1 MIGIFRIGPEQ
12 TYLPLPCRAVTVYS
26 AGKSSLW
33 SAGNSRRTP
42 IVVRNFVRA
51 SRCSELISLYKRME
65 FHALE
70 ITLNNT

>member
-1 MIGIFRIGPEQ
+1 MTNERFRLTPAS
-12 TYLPLPCRAVTVYS
+12 AVTVYS

-51 SRCSELISLYKRME
+51 SRCSELISLLRNE
-65 FHALE
+65 FHALGSS
-70 ITLNNT
+70 